1 LIFKTLVVGAL
12 QANCYLVGCEESQE
26 AVVIDPGGSE
36 EAVLRM
42 IREAE
47 VRVTAI
53 VNTHGHCDHI
63 GANGRLREVTG
74 AQIAIHESDAG
85 LLTHAELNG
94 SAFFYLTPM
103 ISPPPDRLLH
113 DGDRIQ
119 IGRWTMTVLH
129 TPGHT
134 PGGISLVLDDCVFTG
149 DTLFRASI
157 GRCDLPGGSYEVLM
171 HSVRERLMTLDD
183 GMRIYPGHGEASTIG
198 WERRN
203 NPWLIG
209 DW

>member
-1 LIFKTLVVGAL
+1 MLETLVVGDL

-63 GANGRLREVTG
+63 GANRRLREVTG
-74 AQIAIHESDAG
+74 AQIAIHELEATF
-85 LLTHAELNG
+85 LTNATLNG
-94 SAFFYLTPM
+94 SAFFYATPM
-103 ISPPPDRLLH
+103 ISPPPDRLLR
-113 DGDRIQ
+113 DGNRIE
-119 IGRWTMTVLH
+119 IGVRTMTVLH
-129 TPGHT
+129 TPGHS
-134 PGGISLVLDDCVFTG
+134 PGGISLMLDECVFTG

-157 GRCDLPGGSYEVLM
+157 GRTDLPGGSYETLM
-171 HSVRERLMTLDD
+171 HSIRERLMALDD
-183 GMRIYPGHGEASTIG
+183 GMRVYPGHGEASTIG
-198 WERRN
+198 WERRH
-203 NPWLIG
+203 NPWVIG
-209 DW
+209 D